1 MIMRKDIVTQ
11 ILYKIANNL
20 LFNIRGI
27 IKNE

>member
-1 MIMRKDIVTQ
+1 MIIRKDIVTQ

-20 LFNIRGI
+20 LFNILGI